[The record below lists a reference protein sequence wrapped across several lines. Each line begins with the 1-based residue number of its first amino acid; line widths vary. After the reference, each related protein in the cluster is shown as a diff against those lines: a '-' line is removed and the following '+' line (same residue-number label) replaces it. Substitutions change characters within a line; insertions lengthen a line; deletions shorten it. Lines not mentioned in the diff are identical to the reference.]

1 MKYFGAIKR
10 FVIYPIIVGTIL
22 HYLLSGMAE
31 MTPDNIDF
39 PVITYYA
46 KLFGFLHLS
55 ESSITALS
63 FYFLGYGFGLLSTF
77 LSVTKLRK
85 GIFFSIFLWVA
96 KVAFTI
102 VNSVILPF
110 VFAIDLLIFV
120 IRMAAPK
127 RKKSPAPVEPIY
139 YEEKNAL

>member
-10 FVIYPIIVGTIL
+10 FVIYPVIIGSLL
-22 HYLLSGMAE
+22 HYFLSGMAE
-31 MTPDNIDF
+31 MTPNNIEF

-46 KLFGFLHLS
+46 KLFGFLHLP
-55 ESSITALS
+55 ESFITILS

-77 LSVTKLRK
+77 LSVLKLRK
-85 GIFFSIFLWVA
+85 GIFFSIFITVV
-96 KVAFTI
+96 KVAFVI

-110 VFAIDLLIFV
+110 VFAVDLVIFAFRS
-120 IRMAAPK
+120 IAPSKKKRAATIN
-127 RKKSPAPVEPIY
+127 PIQ